1 MLYRSLDRSITAT
14 PALFVNKMGVFVL
27 RSTCSQIM
35 VKVGVLI
42 FCLFFVPAALVDE
55 HRSLQ
60 IREGILPTILFRA
73 TQNGEFRGEFRGQRA
88 TLS

>member
-42 FCLFFVPAALVDE
+42 LRPV
-55 HRSLQ
+55 
-60 IREGILPTILFRA
+60 
-73 TQNGEFRGEFRGQRA
+73 QRKVRR
-88 TLS
+88 